1 MLCRVSPVVRRR
13 SRPRGWRAIWPWLR
27 ERPSRMVLVGG
38 AAVVALFVIWTGWT
52 AYSTADDLNEVE
64 RSARLLRQEIQQ
76 GDAEGAV
83 QALERYQEAS
93 GDARDRT
100 SGPTWWLL
108 ERLPLFGDDAEAI
121 ATAAE
126 VLDDL
131 GDDGIPQLVDA
142 AELVAARSFNPE
154 DSRFPL
160 DTITSV
166 GEPARESEQ
175 AFDEAAAK
183 LDAVDDGGL
192 VGPVSTSFTELRS
205 IVRDA
210 RSTLGSAYRAA
221 DLMPSL
227 LGADGPRDHLLVFE
241 NNAELRSMGG
251 LAGSISRIHADDG
264 EVEIIE
270 QEGTSKYGG
279 INRPVIP
286 LTPGEKAV
294 FGPTLGQWFMN
305 ASLTPDATRAAK
317 LAAARWQ
324 QELGGE
330 VDGVFFVDPVAVSYL
345 LTATGPVD
353 VPGYGP
359 VTATDV
365 VAKVEN
371 EIYLSTINRA
381 EQEDFQNAVAK
392 AVFNAFAAGRGD
404 PVDVIRAL
412 ATAVAEGRIRMHSFV
427 DAEQERIDDTEI
439 AGELETAEEQAQVG
453 IYVNDALESKM
464 TYYLKYD
471 ATAIARSCS
480 GFAQEVVGSIRLTN
494 AVPTGYEVPASVSG
508 IFPGGRFYEEI
519 EPGQQRIAVYV
530 MAPAGGTI
538 EDLALDSRSFDP
550 VVTEDFDGRPVA
562 QVVTVLDP
570 GETQEIEFHLRT
582 GPGQTGPV
590 ELDVTPGAFPGS
602 SATTLRSAC

>member
-1 MLCRVSPVVRRR
+1 
-13 SRPRGWRAIWPWLR
+13 
-27 ERPSRMVLVGG
+27 MVLIGG
-38 AAVVALFVIWTGWT
+38 AAVVALFVLWTGWT
-52 AYSTADDLNEVE
+52 AFSTAGDLEEVE
-64 RSARLLRQEIQQ
+64 RSALLLRQEIQQ
-76 GDAEGAV
+76 GDADGAAT
-83 QALERYQEAS
+83 ALDRYQEAS
-93 GDARDRT
+93 ADARDRT
-100 SGPTWWLL
+100 SGPTWWAL
-108 ERLPLFGDDAEAI
+108 ERLPLLGDDAEAI
-121 ATAAE
+121 AAAAE

-131 GDDGIPQLVDA
+131 GEDGIPQLVDA
-142 AELVAARSFNPE
+142 AELVAARSFNPA
-154 DSRFPL
+154 DNRFPL
-160 DTITSV
+160 DTIRSV
-166 GEPARESEQ
+166 EEPARESEQ
-175 AFDEAAAK
+175 AFDDAAAT
-183 LDAVDDGGL
+183 LDAVDDNGL

-205 IVRDA
+205 IVVDA

-264 EVEIIE
+264 KVEIVE
-270 QEGTSKYGG
+270 QEGTSEYGG
-279 INRPVIP
+279 IERPIIP
-286 LTPGEKAV
+286 LTPGEQAV
-294 FGPTLGQWFMN
+294 FGPALGQWFMN
-305 ASLTPDATRAAK
+305 ASMTPDATRAAK

-330 VDGVFFVDPVAVSYL
+330 VHGVFFVDPVAVSYL

-359 VTATDV
+359 VTSVDV

-371 EIYLSTINRA
+371 DIYLTATDRA

-392 AVFNAFAAGRGD
+392 AVFDAFAAGRGD
-404 PVDVIRAL
+404 PVDVIRSL
-412 ATAVAEGRIRMHSFV
+412 ATAVTEGRIRMHSFV
-427 DAEQERIDDTEI
+427 DAEQEQIDDTEI
-439 AGELETAEEQAQVG
+439 AGELEAADEHAQVG

-464 TYYLKYD
+464 TYYLQYD
-471 ATAIARSCS
+471 ADAIARSCS
-480 GFAQEVVGSIRLTN
+480 GYAQEVAGSIRLTN
-494 AVPTGYEVPASVSG
+494 AVPKGFEVPPSVSG
-508 IFPGGRFYEEI
+508 IFPGGRFSEEI

-530 MAPAGGTI
+530 MAPAGGRI
-538 EDLALDSRSFDP
+538 EELALDSRAFDP

-570 GETQEIEFHLRT
+570 GETQEIEFQLRT